1 MRMRAAPPSSE
12 DRTMRTTWIVR
23 WHGMDKA
30 CSGSAEAIDRWDVL
44 DARGIEAQIFE
55 VVAGERRRLVW

>member
-1 MRMRAAPPSSE
+1 
-12 DRTMRTTWIVR
+12 
-23 WHGMDKA
+23 MDEE

>member
-1 MRMRAAPPSSE
+1 
-12 DRTMRTTWIVR
+12 MRTSWIVR
-23 WHGMDKA
+23 WHGMDEA
-30 CSGSAEAIDRWDVL
+30 CSGSAEAIDRWDAL